1 MSQIN
6 MMDDKVLY
14 ILFVDALNA
23 PDNVVFKEELNN
35 VKGKSFNW
43 RAISLKDGA
52 ELLRLEQ
59 RDNGK
64 EGWPA
69 AESVMLF
76 RFYAMGWLVHKGIV
90 VDVRNKSGVIE
101 QRTSLPEN
109 MIKVIQ
115 MFKNNAKKEVD
126 PERLIGLTLLQ
137 QRLKQR

>member
-59 RDNGK
+59 RDNGRG
-64 EGWPA
+64 GWPA

-76 RFYAMGWLVHKGIV
+76 RFYAMGWLVHKGII
-90 VDVRNKSGVIE
+90 VDVHNKSGVIE

-109 MIKVIQ
+109 MAKVIQ
-115 MFKNNAKKEVD
+115 MFKNNAMKEVD
-126 PERLIGLTLLQ
+126 PERLIGLTLLR